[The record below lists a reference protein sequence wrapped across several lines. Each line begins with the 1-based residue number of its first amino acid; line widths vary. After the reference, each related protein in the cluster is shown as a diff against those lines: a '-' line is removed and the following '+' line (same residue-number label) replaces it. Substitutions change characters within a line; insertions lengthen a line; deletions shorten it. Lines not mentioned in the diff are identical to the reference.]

1 MNEMYEN
8 NVASSTSTKEKCPYC
23 GGVIEAGSRFCG
35 YCGGKIERPA
45 HVVDNP
51 PYQTPTYSQGQ
62 KMKAP
67 YGTGAMVCS
76 IIGMGLLLLFFM
88 IGSDNEDMYPFFVM
102 MSITGLAISIVG
114 MALGI
119 VGWNKIKGNFSAYSG
134 TSKLTVAKILGI
146 IGAVIW
152 TIIVS
157 IGTFMVIG
165 GYGLEGLFF
174 F

>member
-45 HVVDNP
+45 HVVENP
-51 PYQTPTYSQGQ
+51 PYQTPTYSQGP

-67 YGTGAMVCS
+67 FGIGAMICS

>member
-45 HVVDNP
+45 HVVENP

-67 YGTGAMVCS
+67 FGIGAM
-76 IIGMGLLLLFFM
+76 
-88 IGSDNEDMYPFFVM
+88 
-102 MSITGLAISIVG
+102 IV
-114 MALGI
+114 L
-119 VGWNKIKGNFSAYSG
+119 
-134 TSKLTVAKILGI
+134 
-146 IGAVIW
+146 
-152 TIIVS
+152 
-157 IGTFMVIG
+157 
-165 GYGLEGLFF
+165 
-174 F
+174 